1 MADIITIKGETF
13 TPPDVAAVTPIPNA
27 EIIKCLES
35 LLERAKD
42 GKIVAMAYALV
53 GSTEAEH
60 TTGYLWKKN
69 AMYAIATG
77 VGLLFHRVMQA
88 VDE

>member
-13 TPPDVAAVTPIPNA
+13 TPPEVAAVTPIPNV
-27 EIIKCLES
+27 EIIERLED
-35 LLERAKD
+35 LLQRAKD
-42 GKIVAMAYALV
+42 GKIVGMAYALV
-53 GSTEAEH
+53 GSDEMEH
-60 TTGYLWKKN
+60 TTGYLWKKG